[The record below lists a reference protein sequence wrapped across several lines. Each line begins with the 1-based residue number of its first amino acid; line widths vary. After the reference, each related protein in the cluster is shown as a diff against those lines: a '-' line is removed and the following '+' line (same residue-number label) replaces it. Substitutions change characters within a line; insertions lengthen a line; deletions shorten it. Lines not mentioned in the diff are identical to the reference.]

1 MKVICLLFAIVAVAW
16 AYPDGHGHKVNHN
29 DQGGGHKYEFHGHG
43 HEGGHKATSYHKIER
58 HDSKDHPI
66 HFKAHPVYHYG
77 FKVADDKHHDHK
89 DKHEEREGDKV
100 KGSYSLLEPDGKTIR
115 VVEYTADHK
124 QGWNAKVSYKH
135 HH

>member
-1 MKVICLLFAIVAVAW
+1 MAVAW

-66 HFKAHPVYHYG
+66 HFK
-77 FKVADDKHHDHK
+77 
-89 DKHEEREGDKV
+89 V
-100 KGSYSLLEPDGKTIR
+100 KFHQFFYEKNIFILFF
-115 VVEYTADHK
+115 
-124 QGWNAKVSYKH
+124 
-135 HH
+135 